1 MTDASFR
8 VEPVAGALGAQ
19 VHGVNLAHPLTD
31 EIFEAIRSALHEYLV
46 IFFRGQELT
55 TEQHRAFA
63 ERLGPLEPHPYVR
76 GLAGHPDIIEIVKEP
91 DETQNFGSGWHA
103 DLTFLEQPPGGAVLY
118 ARELPPVGGDTM
130 FANMYLA
137 YETLSD
143 GMREMLDALNSVH
156 ASGQPERYFAE
167 YRGMRKRPDTE
178 AIERTHPVVCTHS
191 RTGRRALFVNP
202 MFTVRFESMTTEE
215 SAPVLGYL
223 YGHATRPEFTFRFRW
238 SPGTLLVW
246 DNRVVLHNAL
256 EDDFGAAR
264 NGMGFRRVLHRAT
277 LAGERPMRGRPK
289 GSPARPAGRCRPLR

>member
-1 MTDASFR
+1 MTDAPFR
-8 VEPVAGALGAQ
+8 VEPVAGALGARI
-19 VHGVNLAHPLTD
+19 HGVNLALPLSDGTL
-31 EIFEAIRSALHEYLV
+31 EAIRSALHEYLV
-46 IFFRGQELT
+46 IFFRDQELT

-63 ERLGPLEPHPYVR
+63 ERLGPLEPHPFVQ

-91 DETQNFGSGWHA
+91 HETRNFGSGWHA

-143 GMREMLDALNSVH
+143 GMREMLDALNAVH
-156 ASGQPERYFAE
+156 GSGRPERYFAE
-167 YRGMRKRPDTE
+167 YRGMRERPDTE
-178 AIERTHPVVCTHS
+178 AIERTHPVVCTHP

-215 SAPVLGYL
+215 STPVLGYL
-223 YGHATRPEFTFRFRW
+223 YGHATRPEFTFRLRW

-264 NGMGFRRVLHRAT
+264 NGMGFCRVLHRAT
-277 LAGERPMRGRPK
+277 LTGERPR
-289 GSPARPAGRCRPLR
+289 